1 MSISLTTLSPY
12 PEGLEPSDNHVH
24 KISPYFIYKKKQA
37 SSLLLNK
44 EGLNLYR
51 YCRELEINLWPCE
64 HVKTLNKYI
73 EIFNQLVI
81 ADSACLIKW
90 KDRFIEIRKKLNS
103 CKISLYD
110 GKRTFLSEVLG
121 ENILQFLTKKFKKLN
136 CSQQNKGNNK
146 KVEDGSPIKK
156 EKKSKNCTIKTGNQ
170 DSCLDQVPNNDA
182 LFSEKKALS
191 LPSIRDL
198 FPDQFANQPFNLA
211 PLRSSRTYR
220 STQPLPYSRPQRF

>member
-1 MSISLTTLSPY
+1 MDLI
-12 PEGLEPSDNHVH
+12 
-24 KISPYFIYKKKQA
+24 
-37 SSLLLNK
+37 LN
-44 EGLNLYR
+44 Y
-51 YCRELEINLWPCE
+51 
-64 HVKTLNKYI
+64 
-73 EIFNQLVI
+73 
-81 ADSACLIKW
+81 
-90 KDRFIEIRKKLNS
+90 
-103 CKISLYD
+103 
-110 GKRTFLSEVLG
+110 G
-121 ENILQFLTKKFKKLN
+121 E
-136 CSQQNKGNNK
+136 
-146 KVEDGSPIKK
+146 